1 MTIRWNLKKRMV
13 EVFGSQLNFSQKVNI
28 SPSELSQ
35 VIMGRKHLDPSDQ
48 KKWAKLLGA
57 NPKELFSSQDS

>member
-13 EVFGSQLNFSQKVNI
+13 EVFGSQLNFSQKANI
-28 SPSELSQ
+28 SPSDLSQ

-48 KKWAKLLGA
+48 KRWADLLGA
-57 NPKELFSSQDS
+57 TPQEIFGRRV